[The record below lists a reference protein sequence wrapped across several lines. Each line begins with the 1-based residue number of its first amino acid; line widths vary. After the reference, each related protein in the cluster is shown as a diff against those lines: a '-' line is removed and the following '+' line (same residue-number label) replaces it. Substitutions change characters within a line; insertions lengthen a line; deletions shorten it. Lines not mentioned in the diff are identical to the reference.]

1 MLPDRVREKIGFK
14 DAACALGE
22 HLQKILRTKFLAFK
36 IFWVFSE
43 LGSLFH
49 EPQLGLAFVG

>member
-22 HLQKILRTKFLAFK
+22 QKILRKKFLAFK
-36 IFWVFSE
+36 IFWAFSE